1 MPELIPEPQVSA
13 LPKIPLLIDQAL
25 LDAVSL
31 AASASPR
38 RRRNRNFHASD
49 AAPAHRLLNAIEPG
63 SYLPPHRHLDPNKD
77 ETMVVVRGRL
87 GVVFF
92 DDQGQVWQTAVLA
105 AAGTVCGVNIPYGLY
120 HTVLALDPGTVM
132 LEAKAGPYL
141 PLLENERATWAPGEG
156 EPAAA
161 AYAQSLRERF
171 AEA

>member
-1 MPELIPEPQVSA
+1 MSA
-13 LPKIPLLIDQAL
+13 PRKMPLLIDQTL

-31 AASASPR
+31 EASGSPR

-92 DDQGQVWQTAVLA
+92 DDQGQVRQTAVLT
-105 AAGTVCGVNIPYGLY
+105 AAGTVCGVNIPCTLY

-141 PLLENERATWAPGEG
+141 PLRENERAPWAPGEG
-156 EPAAA
+156 EPEAA